1 MKFSLLLFV
10 FAAQITFA
18 GDMFTIVQGSSAN
31 HVSFTSIAPL
41 EEIVGKT
48 SIVTGYVSLPDGA
61 SPAKGEVHVDL
72 ASLDTGLSLRNKHM
86 RENHLETDKYPEAVF
101 QLESLT
107 IPSGSLSQGVRTA
120 VEARGTLQMHGQS
133 KQVAPVTWLTLSGD
147 DLTIEADFTVS
158 LADFNITRPEFL
170 IMKLAD
176 EQKISAKLVGKRS
189 S

>member
-1 MKFSLLLFV
+1 MKITVLLFML
-10 FAAQITFA
+10 AAQVVFA

-86 RENHLETDKYPEAVF
+86 RENHLETDKYPEAMF
-101 QLESLT
+101 QLESMT
-107 IPSGSLSQGVRTA
+107 IPAGALPEGVANGGGSIGHPASARQEQTGDAGNMVD
-120 VEARGTLQMHGQS
+120 VEG
-133 KQVAPVTWLTLSGD
+133 
-147 DLTIEADFTVS
+147 
-158 LADFNITRPEFL
+158 
-170 IMKLAD
+170 
-176 EQKISAKLVGKRS
+176 
-189 S
+189 